1 MSAKTEV
8 DFSGRVEIDSPQ
20 KYFEYCLSLRN
31 RFENPPEVKLELY
44 SQAPSGKPSVGAVD
58 IAATTAIQCYA
69 PGIASMKPREDEKSL
84 AITTSTLNAG
94 HNTTRLHAHYTW
106 KLIGVSRS
114 VTHDIFHS
122 TPFYNSEQ
130 QSQRYVEAKMGNF
143 LVPADLDKR
152 QRELF
157 VESANYA
164 NKAYFEMLE
173 LLRSEVER
181 RLRVMYPKGGRIAE
195 ERLQRKIPK
204 ICQEVARYVLPIGQ
218 LTVFD
223 HTLSELQ
230 LLRLFQA
237 SRLPNFSDEARYVVA
252 SMVNEVVKVDPA
264 ILTELRKPLEQNET
278 IGLKEQYITSQRE
291 EFDTLLGDRQ
301 SKLLLFDERSRQVL
315 AFAARN
321 ILGISRGQISEAE
334 VLSLLFDPQKNR
346 LLADVNETGMF
357 DSLTSCLRQI
367 SMTFATRLSH
377 TADSQRQRHRRTPG
391 ATPVL
396 GESTLLAL
404 SKSGPDFF
412 TPMIVRENDML
423 RGKYEEKMSE
433 IYRNVLRCFE
443 SGIPVEDSLLLF
455 PNGQSIRVV
464 EQGDGFDWLHRWKQR
479 LCYNAQE
486 EIFFVSVEQVEQFL
500 PFLSEAGKIV
510 LAPCGIRQSAGIK
523 PRCPEG
529 GDRWCGKPVFNFD
542 ISEYANHR
550 LV

>member
-1 MSAKTEV
+1 MSAKAEA
-8 DFSGRVEIDSPQ
+8 DFSSRVEIDSPQ

-31 RFENPPEVKLELY
+31 RFENPSEVRLELY
-44 SQAPSGKPSVGAVD
+44 SQAPSEKPSVGAVD

-69 PGIASMKPREDEKSL
+69 PGIASMKPRGDEKSL
-84 AITTSTLNAG
+84 AIATSTLDAG

-143 LVPADLDKR
+143 LVPADLDER

-164 NKAYFEMLE
+164 NKAYFEMLG
-173 LLRSEVER
+173 LLRPEVER
-181 RLRVMYPKGGRIAE
+181 RLRAMYPKGGRIAE

-237 SRLPNFSDEARYVVA
+237 SRLPNFSDEARYVIA
-252 SMVNEVVKVDPA
+252 SMVEEVAKDDPT
-264 ILTELRKPLEQNET
+264 ILAEIRKPLEEDEAV
-278 IGLKEQYITSQRE
+278 IFKEQYITEQRE

-301 SKLLLFDERSRQVL
+301 SKLLLFDEKSRQVL

-321 ILGISRGQISEAE
+321 ILGVSRGQISDAE
-334 VLSLLFDPQKNR
+334 VLGLLFNPQRNR
-346 LLADVNETGMF
+346 LLADVNETGIF
-357 DSLTSCLRQI
+357 DPLTSSLRQI
-367 SMTFATRLSH
+367 SMAFATRLSH

-396 GESTLLAL
+396 GESAILAL
-404 SKSGPDFF
+404 SRSGPDFF
-412 TPMIVRENDML
+412 TPMIIRENNTL
-423 RGKYEEKMSE
+423 WERYEKIMSE
-433 IYRNVLRCFE
+433 IYKGVLKCFE
-443 SGIPVEDSLLLF
+443 SGIPVEVSNLLH
-455 PNGQSIRVV
+455 PNGQNLRVV

-486 EIFFVSVEQVEQFL
+486 EIFFISVEQAEQFL
-500 PFLSEAGKIV
+500 PFLSEAGKVV
-510 LAPCGIRQSAGIK
+510 LAPCGIRQSAGTK

-542 ISEYANHR
+542 ISEYTNHR